1 MARRKDPKLRHHKAT
16 GQAVVAIQ
24 GTQIYLGKFGTRE
37 AERRY
42 HLVLSDP
49 QAARAKWLKTHQKVD
64 VDNPTIAHL
73 LNRYRRHLRQYFG
86 PDSQTPADIELALRP
101 LEHLFG
107 NTLVEVFGP
116 LALRAV
122 RDHLIGKGLART
134 TINGRINKI
143 KTAFKWAASEELA
156 PGGLSHALS
165 TVSGLRAGRGGAKET
180 QPVKPVPERD
190 VWAVLPY
197 LTLVVRD
204 MVQLQWATGMR
215 SGELCRMTP
224 GEVDR
229 EGDVWVYRPAVHKT
243 THHGKER
250 AIYLGPTSQS
260 IVAPYLLRGDRVP
273 CFSPTESEIRRRRRN
288 HERRVIPI
296 HQGNVPGSHQ
306 VDIPRTKPG
315 DQYTAASYRRAIVR
329 ACDRAGVGQWHP
341 HQIRHSHGTRVREQF
356 GIEGAQVAL
365 GHSSANVTSVYAQK
379 SDELA
384 LRVALALG

>member
-134 TINGRINKI
+134 TINGRINKV
-143 KTAFKWAASEELA
+143 KTAFQWAVSQELA

-165 TVSGLRAGRGGAKET
+165 TVSGLRAGRGGARET
-180 QPVKPVPERD
+180 Q
-190 VWAVLPY
+190 
-197 LTLVVRD
+197 T
-204 MVQLQWATGMR
+204 R
-215 SGELCRMTP
+215 SSRFQRGS
-224 GEVDR
+224 
-229 EGDVWVYRPAVHKT
+229 Y
-243 THHGKER
+243 
-250 AIYLGPTSQS
+250 GPPWST
-260 IVAPYLLRGDRVP
+260 
-273 CFSPTESEIRRRRRN
+273 
-288 HERRVIPI
+288 
-296 HQGNVPGSHQ
+296 
-306 VDIPRTKPG
+306 
-315 DQYTAASYRRAIVR
+315 
-329 ACDRAGVGQWHP
+329 
-341 HQIRHSHGTRVREQF
+341 
-356 GIEGAQVAL
+356 
-365 GHSSANVTSVYAQK
+365 
-379 SDELA
+379 
-384 LRVALALG
+384 